1 MKKFFSVFV
10 FFLIIFIS
18 VLFSELFLL
27 ILEKRSYSNKFPNA
41 FSFLQG
47 KKEMHI
53 QPFLSPKIYLE
64 DKKINKS
71 IILPISGISKVK
83 TALCNESGK
92 MSVYISDEKGF
103 NNYENLWNS
112 TKQKDL
118 LIGDSFVHGACVDQD
133 QTISA
138 HMNKLNKVNK
148 TMSLGSIGIGPYFEL
163 AIIEEYVKH
172 LNPKN
177 VLWFY
182 YEGNDYHDFL
192 YEKKNV
198 ILRQYLN
205 NFNQR
210 LFYRQ
215 EEIDNF
221 IINKVSEYRLA
232 VQEEK
237 NFFIEI
243 LKFRKIKNELNNIKK
258 IYFNYSQKDL
268 IEFSYILDKA
278 KKTTEENGGKLHF
291 VYLPE
296 YSRYEKKFF
305 KKENNFEKNKILDLV
320 KSKNINIIDIDTLLF
335 KKNNDPLNFFY
346 FRKPGHY
353 NDLAYEEIAKIIMK
367 NLYGK

>member
-1 MKKFFSVFV
+1 MKKFFSIFI
-10 FFLIIFIS
+10 FLFIIFIS

-41 FSFLQG
+41 FSFVQE
-47 KKEMHI
+47 KKAIHT
-53 QPFLSPKIYLE
+53 QPFLSPKNYLK
-64 DKKINKS
+64 DKKTNKS

-92 MSVYISDEKGF
+92 MSVYISDAKGF
-103 NNYENLWNS
+103 NNYENLWDD
-112 TKQKDL
+112 TQQKDL

-138 HMNKLNKVNK
+138 QMNKLNKVNK
-148 TMSLGSIGIGPYFEL
+148 TISLGSTGIGPYFEL
-163 AIIEEYVKH
+163 AIIEEYVKY

-182 YEGNDYHDFL
+182 YEGNDYYDFL
-192 YEKKNV
+192 HEKKNI
-198 ILRQYLN
+198 ILQEYLN
-205 NFNQR
+205 NLNQR

-232 VQEEK
+232 FQEEED
-237 NFFIEI
+237 FFIKI
-243 LKFRKIKNELNNIKK
+243 LKFRNIKNYLNSIKK

-268 IEFSYILDKA
+268 IEISYILDQA
-278 KKTTEENGGKLHF
+278 KRTTEKNGGKLHF

-296 YSRYEKKFF
+296 YFRYQKKFF
-305 KKENNFEKNKILDLV
+305 KKVYNLEKNKMLDLV
-320 KSKNINIIDIDTLLF
+320 KSKNINIIDIDKLLF
-335 KKNNDPLNFFY
+335 KKNDDPLNFFY

-353 NDLAYEEIAKIIMK
+353 NDLAYKEIAKIIVK
-367 NLYGK
+367 KLYGK

>member
-1 MKKFFSVFV
+1 MKKFFSVFI
-10 FFLIIFIS
+10 FFFIFSVS

-27 ILEKRSYSNKFPNA
+27 ILEKRSNSYKFPNA
-41 FSFLQG
+41 FSFVQE

-53 QPFLSPKIYLE
+53 HPFLSPKNYLE

-92 MSVYISDEKGF
+92 MSLYISDAKGF
-103 NNYENLWNS
+103 NNYENLWDGIQ
-112 TKQKDL
+112 KKDL
-118 LIGDSFVHGACVDQD
+118 LIGDFFVHGACVDQD

-148 TMSLGSIGIGPYFEL
+148 TISLGSTGIGPYFEL
-163 AIIEEYVKH
+163 AIIEEYVKY

-182 YEGNDYHDFL
+182 YEGNDYYDFL

-198 ILRQYLN
+198 ILQEYLN
-205 NFNQR
+205 NLNQR

-221 IINKVSEYRLA
+221 IKNKVSEYRLVA
-232 VQEEK
+232 QKEE
-237 NFFIEI
+237 NFFIKI
-243 LKFRKIKNELNNIKK
+243 LKFRNIKNQLNNIKK

-296 YSRYEKKFF
+296 YSRYQKKFF
-305 KKENNFEKNKILDLV
+305 KKEYNSEKNKILDLV

-335 KKNNDPLNFFY
+335 KKNDDPLNFFY

-353 NDLAYEEIAKIIMK
+353 NDLAYKEIAKIIAK
-367 NLYGK
+367 KLYGK